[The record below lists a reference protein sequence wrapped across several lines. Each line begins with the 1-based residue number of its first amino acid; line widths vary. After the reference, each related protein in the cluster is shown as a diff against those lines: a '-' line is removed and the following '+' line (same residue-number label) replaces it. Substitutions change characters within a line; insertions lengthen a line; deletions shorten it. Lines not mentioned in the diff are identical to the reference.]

1 MKTYEQRL
9 HDSGK
14 GNVMSYDD
22 LYRLTNMKFNV
33 PDPTI
38 ENPTTFEKEK
48 AINFDHLHNI
58 LSMVENFNGQTKTIT
73 TDIPKNSVYS
83 KLNQYAS
90 FDQWGLDYDRKGN
103 TAQRGTQ
110 QLTYDYRN
118 QLATAND
125 APSNTQV
132 EMKYDVLGRRIQKAV
147 TIGSQTKIE
156 NYYHSGHQVIEV
168 RDGNDQLLR
177 QYIYGNGIDEII
189 RMDKY
194 EGGTV
199 TSYYYHTDASGSV
212 TAITDT
218 DGNLVERVTYDIYG
232 MPTFWDADGNEIS
245 KSSIGNNILFHGRE
259 YDAELNL
266 YYFRARYYDP
276 IMGRFLSTDPM
287 GYQDSLNLYQGFYM
301 NPFNFF
307 DPFGLQLSNSESE
320 LFEIQNQISGLEQ
333 AILAAINNPRTK
345 PEQIVNLITV
355 YKAMASQYGKNPK
368 LIFALLDN
376 LDINRDFLFQTD
388 KSHAKEFFD
397 NIIKEIAIQCAF
409 AIGGEILE
417 GILVARAASF
427 LDDAAR
433 AATFSDDIVRAG
445 TVSDDIAKA
454 GSFSDDVVRTGSVS
468 DDIVRTGSKLRQ
480 QYVDEVLALKDK
492 IPTLEK
498 AGMTKEEIAKILY
511 SERNALKI
519 KYRKLTPAKRLE
531 EIENRCLNVYGNKLG
546 PTIEQLR
553 AKGKTW
559 EQIIESATR
568 PGGQDL
574 GF

>member
-1 MKTYEQRL
+1 
-9 HDSGK
+9 
-14 GNVMSYDD
+14 
-22 LYRLTNMKFNV
+22 
-33 PDPTI
+33 
-38 ENPTTFEKEK
+38 
-48 AINFDHLHNI
+48 
-58 LSMVENFNGQTKTIT
+58 
-73 TDIPKNSVYS
+73 
-83 KLNQYAS
+83 
-90 FDQWGLDYDRKGN
+90 
-103 TAQRGTQ
+103 
-110 QLTYDYRN
+110 
-118 QLATAND
+118 
-125 APSNTQV
+125 
-132 EMKYDVLGRRIQKAV
+132 
-147 TIGSQTKIE
+147 
-156 NYYHSGHQVIEV
+156 
-168 RDGNDQLLR
+168 
-177 QYIYGNGIDEII
+177 
-189 RMDKY
+189 
-194 EGGTV
+194 
-199 TSYYYHTDASGSV
+199 
-212 TAITDT
+212 
-218 DGNLVERVTYDIYG
+218 
-232 MPTFWDADGNEIS
+232 
-245 KSSIGNNILFHGRE
+245 
-259 YDAELNL
+259 
-266 YYFRARYYDP
+266 
-276 IMGRFLSTDPM
+276 M